1 MLLKNDAA
9 SNDVTSHWADVARS
23 SFAVR
28 LEKTDDM
35 LSFVGGFTGGVN
47 KTRAGQGRQAHSRA
61 LDILNAGK
69 SNG

>member
-35 LSFVGGFTGGVN
+35 LSFVGGFTVPG
-47 KTRAGQGRQAHSRA
+47 
-61 LDILNAGK
+61 
-69 SNG
+69 